1 MSVMRL
7 GYACAIGLGALLLTA
22 PLCRADVVLLANG
35 DRVSGV
41 IEKLDKDK
49 LSLKTEFAGVIQ
61 IDWKKVAQV
70 ESDKEYEVEADSGKT
85 FRGKLAFAENGVM
98 VQGPESRVPLTLVAV
113 RSVSPAPQ
121 SESAL
126 APLHGTVNVGY
137 NFARGNSNVSNSAAA
152 INANYRTEEYK
163 VSLDVQSLFNSDT
176 NEAPSNRYYGSLRYD
191 RYLNPR
197 SFWFA
202 LGGLEHDEKRSLD
215 LRTNLGGGLGWKL
228 LHDDRNEANLL
239 SGVTYVNEQ
248 YQDPAATTP
257 NGSSS
262 EALMGI
268 DLRNAL
274 LGGIVATNK
283 VSVNPNL
290 VQLGRYRMSVESGV
304 RLPLLSRYVWSFQ
317 LFDRYDSRPPVEAR
331 RNDYGAISSFGVTF

>member
-1 MSVMRL
+1 MRL
-7 GYACAIGLGALLLTA
+7 GYICAIGLCALLWAA
-22 PLCRADVVLLANG
+22 PRCHADVVLLANG
-35 DRVSGV
+35 DRISGV
-41 IEKLDKDK
+41 IEKLDKEK

-61 IDWKKVAQV
+61 IDWKKVSQL
-70 ESDKEYEVEADSGKT
+70 ESDNEYDVEADSGKT
-85 FRGKLAFAENGVM
+85 FRGKLAFAQNGVV
-98 VQGPESRVPLTLVAV
+98 VQSTGAAVPLMLVSV
-113 RSVSPAPQ
+113 RSVNPPPQ
-121 SESAL
+121 TERAL

-163 VSLDVQSLFNSDT
+163 VTLDVQSLFNSDT
-176 NEAPSNRYYGSLRYD
+176 NESPSNRYYGSLRYD
-191 RYLNPR
+191 RFLNPR
-197 SFWFA
+197 SFWFT

-228 LHDDRNEANLL
+228 LHDSKNEANLL

-248 YQDPAATTP
+248 YQDPVATTP
-257 NGSSS
+257 NGSSG

-283 VSVNPNL
+283 VSVTPNL
-290 VQLGRYRMSVESGV
+290 VQLGRYRMSIESGV
-304 RLPLLSRYVWSFQ
+304 RLPMLTRYIWSFQ